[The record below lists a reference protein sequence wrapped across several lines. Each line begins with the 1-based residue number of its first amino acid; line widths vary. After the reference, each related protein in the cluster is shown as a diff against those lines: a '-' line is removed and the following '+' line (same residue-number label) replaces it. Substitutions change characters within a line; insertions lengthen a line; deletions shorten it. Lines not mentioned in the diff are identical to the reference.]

1 MAERN
6 ELTGRTE
13 SDELLRERSVGE
25 IRQDIAAR
33 RENITET
40 VDKLSEQVQRK
51 LDWREY
57 VADHPFAALGLAA
70 GAGMVV
76 AGIFTKRA
84 TPAERIMC
92 ALSDSVE
99 DLTGRV
105 RNQLDFLPEKSSGA
119 RGTVMVAAATIIGKA
134 LTDYLGTRVSETV
147 NSRHHTNQQE
157 ETQYYNDQS
166 YSRGTSA

>member
-1 MAERN
+1 MAERH
-6 ELTGRTE
+6 ELTTRTE
-13 SDELLRERSVGE
+13 MDDSFKERSVDE

-33 RENITET
+33 RETITET

-70 GAGMVV
+70 GTGVVLAGL
-76 AGIFTKRA
+76 FKPRSS
-84 TPAERIMC
+84 PAERIMC

-99 DLTGRV
+99 DITGRV
-105 RNQLDFLPEKSSGA
+105 RDQLDFLPEKRPKTKGA
-119 RGTVMVAAATIIGKA
+119 LMVAATSIITKA
-134 LTDYLGTRVSETV
+134 LADYLGNRLNGVGDSQHNRNQPDGVQHQSE
-147 NSRHHTNQQE
+147 QG
-157 ETQYYNDQS
+157 

>member
-6 ELTGRTE
+6 ELTSRTE
-13 SDELLRERSVGE
+13 FGESSRERSVDE

-33 RENITET
+33 RETITET

-57 VADHPFAALGLAA
+57 VANHPFAALGIAA
-70 GAGMVV
+70 GTGILV
-76 AGIFTKRA
+76 AGLFKQRS

-99 DLTGRV
+99 DLTGRL
-105 RNQLDFLPEKSSGA
+105 RNQLDFLPTKRPSAGS
-119 RGTVMVAAATIIGKA
+119 TLMIAATSIIAKA
-134 LTDYLGTRVSETV
+134 MTDYLGNRLSEPGIPPPYA
-147 NSRHHTNQQE
+147 NPQDARQAEREQIYARS
-157 ETQYYNDQS
+157 
-166 YSRGTSA
+166 TST